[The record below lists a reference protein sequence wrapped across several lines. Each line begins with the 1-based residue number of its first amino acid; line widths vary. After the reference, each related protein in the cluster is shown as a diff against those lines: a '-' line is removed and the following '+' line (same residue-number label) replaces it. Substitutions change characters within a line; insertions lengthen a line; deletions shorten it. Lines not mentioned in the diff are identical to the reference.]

1 MKEKGRKGCRKEG
14 KKDRKEGVREE
25 GRKPYS
31 VKIGGYSSSIIESR
45 DFIHDGMPPTFSFFS
60 S

>member
-1 MKEKGRKGCRKEG
+1 MKEKGKKRCRKEG
-14 KKDRKEGVREE
+14 KKEGREGVREE

-31 VKIGGYSSSIIESR
+31 VKIRGYSSSTIESR
-45 DFIHDGMPPTFSFFS
+45 GFIHDGMSPTFSFFS